1 MERVPFRL
9 SSRLATALATALG
22 VLTGIPTLQAETEQP
37 AWLDAVVVT
46 GTRSTHSLAGV
57 PVDTVLITRE
67 DIERSPAQN
76 LPQLLRM
83 IPGVSITNLDDT
95 LAADNLRLTVR
106 GLQVNEGYGLVLI
119 DGRRIHGGL
128 GAHGD
133 YGVSLN
139 QVPIAM
145 VERIEIV
152 KGASSA
158 LYGADA
164 MAGVINVITRPVPPT
179 AGGTASLTRGRYDVL
194 ARNGVPANDPGRDDL
209 RAHAS
214 FGTPVGESSGFLL
227 LLSREQDES
236 ADRDPATT
244 WRDAL
249 LARWS
254 TAFGAHWSVE
264 LQADAARAR
273 REPAAA
279 PERFDRQYDDRRG
292 TISLRHDTATHTARA
307 SAYRFTQEF
316 VQGYPGFTHGFRSGE
331 IGYEQAEAQFTWLG
345 EDHWL
350 TVGGEFQRQDLDYE
364 FSNYRDGLLEATL
377 PVRRNVDTSSAY
389 VQDEI
394 WLYERRLMLVPG
406 VRYEHHSTFG
416 SELNPKLAASLRS
429 ADERTTWRASI
440 GRAFKSPT
448 IRQLYY
454 EGLYR
459 HGESYI
465 ESNSELDPE
474 KAINVNL
481 SVERRWTPYGLWA
494 SFGVFQ
500 TDLAD
505 KVVRTDTGR
514 ETVDGVP
521 IESYVNVEEAR
532 IRGAELSLRAGG
544 ARGFSMTAGLAWT
557 EADNRDTGET
567 LAYVPEYTVSLAPT
581 WVAPGGQGGVRLAVI
596 AVGEQFRDVSNTRRV
611 DAHRVVDLRA
621 WLALTTRATLN
632 LDIGNAFESDKGDD
646 AFAWRQGRRI
656 GLTLDVEF

>member
-1 MERVPFRL
+1 MEAAPFQPL
-9 SSRLATALATALG
+9 VRLAQALVLALG
-22 VLTGIPTLQAETEQP
+22 ALSGITMLQAETEQP

-46 GTRSTHSLAGV
+46 GTRSTHALAGV

-76 LPQLLRM
+76 LPQLLRT

-139 QVPIAM
+139 QIPIAM

-164 MAGVINVITRPVPPT
+164 MAGVINVITRPVPAT
-179 AGGTASLTRGRYDVL
+179 AGGSASLTRGRYDVL

-214 FGTPVGESSGFLL
+214 FGTPVGASSGVLL
-227 LLSREQDES
+227 LLSREQDET

-273 REPAAA
+273 REPAVA
-279 PERFDRQYDDRRG
+279 PERFDREYDDRRG

-316 VQGYPGFTHGFRSGE
+316 VQGYPGFAHGFRSGD
-331 IGYEQAEAQFTWLG
+331 ISYEQAEAQFTWLG

-394 WLYERRLMLVPG
+394 WLFDRRLMLVPG
-406 VRYEHHSTFG
+406 LRYEHHSTFG

-465 ESNSELDPE
+465 ESNPELDPE

-544 ARGFSMTAGLAWT
+544 ARGFSMTAGFAWT

-581 WVAPGGQGGVRLAVI
+581 WVAPGGRGGVRLAVI

-621 WLALTTRATLN
+621 WLALTAQATLN